1 MTFTFKDV
9 ESLIIP
15 ASKQSKEQKQTL
27 VILKNVVNNYPGE
40 KEKYRV
46 LEQKFLRAQQME
58 GDYLHLK
65 SNLKIELD
73 ELDDPVVYVEEEET
87 EDNDEE

>member
-15 ASKQSKEQKQTL
+15 ESKQSKIQKQNL
-27 VILKNVVNNYPGE
+27 VILTNIVNNYPVE
-40 KEKYRV
+40 KEKYRA
-46 LEQKFLRAQQME
+46 LEEKFLRAQQME

-65 SNLKIELD
+65 NNLKIELD
-73 ELDDPVVYVEEEET
+73 EPVVNVEEEEET